1 VFVRRS
7 NEVIPEILG
16 VAEHFEDSKKIEKPN
31 LCPCCHEK
39 LEYDGINLFCTNLNC
54 KERVVA
60 KLSHFV
66 SKNAMNIEG
75 LSEKTIEALFDN
87 LGLKNFVDIYN
98 LTPMELSIVDG
109 FKTKKINNLLASIE
123 NSKKC
128 KLNNFIF
135 SLGINGVGDK
145 TAKDI
150 ASKFGSLDTVMMAAA
165 KELLEIKD
173 IGEVIAN
180 NIVEYFQ
187 NEDNLSQIKQLLSV
201 GINIETVDAKVVE
214 SIFTG
219 KTVVLTG
226 TLDNMSRDE
235 AKAILE
241 TMGAKVSGSVSAKTD
256 FVLAGESAGSK
267 LDKAI
272 SLGVTVIDLDFL
284 KDEMNR
290 IGLN

>member
-1 VFVRRS
+1 
-7 NEVIPEILG
+7 
-16 VAEHFEDSKKIEKPN
+16 
-31 LCPCCHEK
+31 
-39 LEYDGINLFCTNLNC
+39 LEYP
-54 KERVVA
+54 
-60 KLSHFV
+60 H
-66 SKNAMNIEG
+66 
-75 LSEKTIEALFDN
+75 SEKTIEALFDK

-165 KELLEIKD
+165 EELLEIKD